1 MLFLTRE
8 LTPNKTN
15 ENNDNCVP
23 YPRFEL
29 GSVVISKTTAYAN
42 SANRAKTAFYLF
54 IIIER

>member
-1 MLFLTRE
+1 MRE
-8 LTPNKTN
+8 LTHNKTN

-29 GSVVISKTTAYAN
+29 GSVVDPKTTAYTN

-54 IIIER
+54 VIIER